1 MLHHF
6 DVYNLAVQFY
16 RAGNTV
22 RMPTHLKS
30 QFNRASSSIVLNI
43 AESTGRKS
51 FDDKSHFLTIALGST
66 RECQSILD
74 LVDASQELVTLADRI
89 AACLWRLTNKKKSE
103 AKKIV

>member
-1 MLHHF
+1 MLHKL

-16 RAGNTV
+16 RIGNTV

-43 AESTGRKS
+43 AESTGRKT
-51 FDDKSHFLTIALGST
+51 FDDKAHFFTIALGSA

-74 LVDASQELVTLADRI
+74 LIDASKELATLADRI
-89 AACLWRLTNKKKSE
+89 AACLWRLTNKQKS
-103 AKKIV
+103 ASKKIV